1 MKKIIF
7 FTSLF
12 CIVSVSLCNAQ
23 GQSVNKGF
31 FGTLEAK
38 YMQGFNP
45 NDDEL
50 PWNPYGKS
58 LRLMVGYF
66 VNPHLSAG
74 IGFGADRYESYG
86 VNTLPLFADFRG
98 YLKDKGN
105 TPYVFADAGYSV
117 RFSQAQDRGFLI
129 DAGLGYK
136 FLSSKKIGMTVAVGY
151 NYKEFPYWWD
161 GYADYVYRNK
171 WYERRHSVFLNVG
184 MFF

>member
-1 MKKIIF
+1 MKKLIF
-7 FTSLF
+7 ITSLF

-31 FGTLEAK
+31 FGTVEAK

-45 NDDEL
+45 NSEEL
-50 PWNPYGKS
+50 SFKPYGKS

-86 VNTLPLFADFRG
+86 VNTLPLFTDFRG
-98 YLKDKGN
+98 YLKDMGN

-151 NYKEFPYWWD
+151 NYKQFPDMWED
-161 GYADYVYRNK
+161 IKQKLPNAFFK
-171 WYERRHSVFLNVG
+171 RRHSVFLNVG

>member
-1 MKKIIF
+1 M
-7 FTSLF
+7 
-12 CIVSVSLCNAQ
+12 SVSLCNAQ

-31 FGTLEAK
+31 FGTVEAK

-45 NDDEL
+45 NSEEL
-50 PWNPYGKS
+50 SFKPYGKS

-105 TPYVFADAGYSV
+105 TPYVFADAGYAV
-117 RFSQAQDRGFLI
+117 RFSVAQERGFLI

-151 NYKEFPYWWD
+151 NYKQFPDMWED
-161 GYADYVYRNK
+161 IKQKLPNAFFK
-171 WYERRHSVFLNVG
+171 RRHSVFINAG